1 MAWGVSIAYGV
12 CRSLRRKFEL
22 CSKSHR
28 KLLDEGSEPRRFF
41 YLFGVCVCVCF
52 CLFYF
57 VIRITVDYVQNK
69 LLLEE
74 REEGWTQVEAEG
86 PLGDKK

>member
-41 YLFGVCVCVCF
+41 LSFWGVCVCVFLLVLF
-52 CLFYF
+52 CYK
-57 VIRITVDYVQNK
+57 DHC
-69 LLLEE
+69 
-74 REEGWTQVEAEG
+74 
-86 PLGDKK
+86 